1 MNDPMFVF
9 CFVIVKIIMPEIKE
23 MYKINKRCESNEFM
37 AFYKEKFN
45 CSLGN
50 YKLNGMRISYI
61 HNNGHI
67 NHL

>member
-23 MYKINKRCESNEFM
+23 MYKIYKRCESNEFM

-50 YKLNGMRISYI
+50 YKLNGI
-61 HNNGHI
+61 
-67 NHL
+67 

>member
-1 MNDPMFVF
+1 MCSVITQANNVIMNDPMFVF

-50 YKLNGMRISYI
+50 YKFNGI
-61 HNNGHI
+61 
-67 NHL
+67 